1 MPPTLKIKNID
12 AKGLMLIQFDQTLR
26 TITNITEIDEQV
38 LDLKI
43 RRNQNYDEENGSQK
57 NFNYT
62 WTT

>member
-1 MPPTLKIKNID
+1 
-12 AKGLMLIQFDQTLR
+12 MLIQFDQTLR